1 MSTGSPECSKR
12 DANTQE
18 QRARLGA
25 IDARQAAV
33 VQAAYVL
40 ESRTR

>member
-1 MSTGSPECSKR
+1 MPTRSADCSKR

-33 VQAAYVL
+33 VQAAYIL